1 MAKSESESGYLQGK
15 TTKKT
20 RMPKRTRTEHY
31 VQNDQIRPNNRVT
44 FNTQAEPQNKA
55 HRSLE
60 KKMEPQENRN
70 VLSS

>member
-1 MAKSESESGYLQGK
+1 
-15 TTKKT
+15 
-20 RMPKRTRTEHY
+20 MPKRTRTEHY
-31 VQNDQIRPNNRVT
+31 VQNDQILPNNRVT
-44 FNTQAEPQNKA
+44 FNTQGEPQNKA